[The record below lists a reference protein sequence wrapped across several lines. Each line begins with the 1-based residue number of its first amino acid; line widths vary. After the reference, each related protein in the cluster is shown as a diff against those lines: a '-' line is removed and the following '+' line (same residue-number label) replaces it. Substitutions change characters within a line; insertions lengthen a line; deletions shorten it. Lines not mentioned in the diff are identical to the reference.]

1 MNRVAKL
8 VRQAETVV
16 AAGLYIAADVLTHRH
31 HKAPK

>member
-8 VRQAETVV
+8 VRTIETVV
-16 AAGLYIAADVLTHRH
+16 AAGLYIAADTITHR